1 MHCFGLIIDGRA
13 RATGIRRPASDA
25 TLLLVFNA
33 YHDVV
38 EFTVPEIPGSD
49 QWTCMIDTNAPVR
62 TELPSFESGDVYQV
76 TGRSVLLFTLQTK
89 GQTGRVL
96 ENLEEAMT
104 DEQPE
109 QDTPRMGPTAK

>member
-33 YHDVV
+33 YHDMV

-62 TELPSFESGDVYQV
+62 TELPSFGSGDVYQV
-76 TGRSVLLFTLQTK
+76 TGRSLLLFTLQAK

-104 DEQPE
+104 DEQSGQE
-109 QDTPRMGPTAK
+109 TPRME